1 MLNET
6 FAAEAT
12 AAFNATPAHGPYTLA
27 MSSSSIWV
35 PLPNI
40 SVTYSTI
47 IDDIRH
53 LANASDPSS
62 LHLPPAYGLEPT
74 LVAGYRAQLLA
85 LADLLANPRSPSL
98 ESAFATGTY
107 ASAVLL
113 HPLSRGTARLNLT
126 RTAIQNIP
134 NPNPQRRTVKL
145 TSTDPFEPPILDY
158 RSSSNPIDLS
168 LHILHTRYLRR
179 MVHTPSMQALGAV
192 EVDPGDA
199 RQTDAELEAFVRQ
212 AAIQSFM
219 HPCCTAAML
228 PRARGG
234 VVGSDLKVHGAEG
247 LRVVDMSV
255 LPMLPGAHLS
265 WTAYAVGEKVSFEEL
280 FLRAKGRVQGRC
292 RPFLFPF
299 LFSFFFPLLFVFILL

>member
-126 RTAIQNIP
+126 RNMI
-134 NPNPQRRTVKL
+134 
-145 TSTDPFEPPILDY
+145 
-158 RSSSNPIDLS
+158 
-168 LHILHTRYLRR
+168 
-179 MVHTPSMQALGAV
+179 
-192 EVDPGDA
+192 
-199 RQTDAELEAFVRQ
+199 
-212 AAIQSFM
+212 
-219 HPCCTAAML
+219 
-228 PRARGG
+228 
-234 VVGSDLKVHGAEG
+234 
-247 LRVVDMSV
+247 
-255 LPMLPGAHLS
+255 
-265 WTAYAVGEKVSFEEL
+265 
-280 FLRAKGRVQGRC
+280 
-292 RPFLFPF
+292 
-299 LFSFFFPLLFVFILL
+299 PLLQDPQLPAKERHIS

>member
-1 MLNET
+1 MAL
-6 FAAEAT
+6 
-12 AAFNATPAHGPYTLA
+12 
-27 MSSSSIWV
+27 
-35 PLPNI
+35 
-40 SVTYSTI
+40 
-47 IDDIRH
+47 H
-53 LANASDPSS
+53 LA
-62 LHLPPAYGLEPT
+62 
-74 LVAGYRAQLLA
+74 
-85 LADLLANPRSPSL
+85 
-98 ESAFATGTY
+98 
-107 ASAVLL
+107 
-113 HPLSRGTARLNLT
+113 
-126 RTAIQNIP
+126 
-134 NPNPQRRTVKL
+134 
-145 TSTDPFEPPILDY
+145 
-158 RSSSNPIDLS
+158 
-168 LHILHTRYLRR
+168 HTRYLRR
-179 MVHTPSMQALGAV
+179 MIYTPNMQALGAV
-192 EVDPGDA
+192 EVDPGAA